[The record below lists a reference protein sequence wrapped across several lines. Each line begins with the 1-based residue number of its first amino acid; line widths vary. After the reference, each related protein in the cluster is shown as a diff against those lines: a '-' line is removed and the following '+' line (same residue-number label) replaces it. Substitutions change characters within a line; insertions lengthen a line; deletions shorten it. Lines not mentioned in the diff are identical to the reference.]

1 MCCFTQLLEVMRMHK
16 AYSCFVVKPTIEP
29 SPNLGEVGMIIHVL
43 HKHIL
48 FILNSS
54 KLEGSERD
62 IGRMEPHT
70 TC

>member
-1 MCCFTQLLEVMRMHK
+1 MHK